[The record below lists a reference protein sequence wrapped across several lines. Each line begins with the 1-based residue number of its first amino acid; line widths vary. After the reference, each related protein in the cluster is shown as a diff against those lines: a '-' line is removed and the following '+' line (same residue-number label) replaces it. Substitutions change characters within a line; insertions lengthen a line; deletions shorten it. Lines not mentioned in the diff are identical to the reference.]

1 MRISIVS
8 LLFEISLLLLLLSF
22 VFFTTIILKRFEENM
37 DVERSF

>member
-8 LLFEISLLLLLLSF
+8 LLFEISLLLLLSF